1 MRESTATDLDEMRSS
16 CWIRAC
22 FVLHNMFINTADEH
36 GESEDGE
43 ESDDDDDDD
52 EPALASAASTAD
64 ATRLRVMAS
73 TGLRPASPTRRSLLV
88 ASRRTRRDAS
98 S

>member
-1 MRESTATDLDEMRSS
+1 MRGSTATDLDEMRSS

-22 FVLHNMFINTADEH
+22 FVLHNMFINTADEYE
-36 GESEDGE
+36 ESEDGV
-43 ESDDDDDDD
+43 ESNDDDD
-52 EPALASAASTAD
+52 EPALANAAPTAD

-73 TGLRPASPTRRSLLV
+73 MGLRPASPTRRSL